1 MEFLADAHPVLF
13 IAVAV
18 AGTLLF
24 LPGSITMTLAG
35 FLYGV
40 WPGLLY
46 ATVAIL
52 LGAQTAFEAGRWVA
66 RPWVSRHVE
75 ANPKFR
81 AFDHGLR
88 EEGFTIVALSRL
100 SLVIPFNV
108 FNYVCGASS
117 VSAPTYFAATAVGM
131 IPPLLLYVYLG
142 TLTRDIGAV
151 LSGDSTPGE
160 LSWWLLGFGVAVLL
174 VLVAIVR
181 RAAKKALERHLDIPE
196 EASSAT

>member
-1 MEFLADAHPVLF
+1 MEFLTDAHPALF
-13 IAVAV
+13 IAVMV
-18 AGTLLF
+18 AGTLVF

-35 FLYGV
+35 FLFGF

-46 ATVAIL
+46 AVIAIL

-66 RPWVSRHVE
+66 RPWVLRRVD
-75 ANPKFR
+75 ADPKFR

-117 VSAPTYFAATAVGM
+117 VGALTYFAATAVGM

-142 TLTRDIGAV
+142 TLARDIGEV
-151 LSGDSTPGE
+151 LSGESTPGE
-160 LSWWLLGFGVAVLL
+160 LSWWLLGFGIVVL
-174 VLVAIVR
+174 VILVAIVR
-181 RAAKKALERHLDIPE
+181 RAAKRALERHLDIPE

>member
-1 MEFLADAHPVLF
+1 MEFLTDAHPAIFV
-13 IAVAV
+13 AVTV

-24 LPGSITMTLAG
+24 LPGSVTMTLAG
-35 FLYGV
+35 FLYGF

-46 ATVAIL
+46 AAVAIA
-52 LGAQTAFEAGRWVA
+52 LGAQTAFESGRWVA
-66 RPWVSRHVE
+66 RPWVLRRTE
-75 ANPKFR
+75 ANPKLR

-117 VSAPTYFAATAVGM
+117 VNALTYFVATVVGM

-142 TLTRDIGAV
+142 TLARDISEV
-151 LSGDSTPGE
+151 LSGESTPGE
-160 LSWWLLGFGVAVLL
+160 LSWWLLGFGVAVLAI
-174 VLVAIVR
+174 LVAIVR
-181 RAAKKALERHLDIPE
+181 RAARRALDRHLELPE
-196 EASSAT
+196 ESPSAT